1 MKPLEK
7 NITVKIHRGVHGRVA
22 TRLAQIAQQHNVRLY
37 IRHEGE
43 VVDCSSV
50 LDVLSM
56 AFVSGTRVKFLV
68 HGKGAA
74 QAIAEVD
81 NLFSTKGEP

>member
-7 NITVKIHRGVHGRVA
+7 DITVNIHRGVHSRVA
-22 TRLAQIAQQHNVRLY
+22 TKLAQIAQQHNVRLH
-37 IRHEGE
+37 ILREGE
-43 VVDCSSV
+43 EIDCSSV

-56 AFVSGTRVKFLV
+56 AFVSGTRVKFRV

-74 QAIAEVD
+74 QAIADVD
-81 NLFSTKGEP
+81 TLFSTKGEP